1 MGWLAEPLSHN
12 TVPCVEH
19 FTHPEL
25 APVLREVWEPVAPDG
40 YGWTEAHP
48 DRKSWEV
55 AMAIRALR
63 DQGALRA
70 DAEVLGVGAGTEATL
85 FFLTNHVRRVF
96 ATDLYLDPH
105 GWDHTATSGMLIEP
119 QQFWAGRSDPQRLV
133 VQHMDALELRYAEN
147 SFDGVF
153 SSSSIEHFGDL
164 DAVAQAMNE
173 IYRVLHPGGIA
184 SLSTEFRL
192 GGPPPGLPGI
202 LMFDRDQIMESIVGD
217 REWELVGGAL
227 ELQPSQSTLDVTV
240 PFASA
245 VADIENGAPHW
256 SVYPHLVLEQEP
268 VVWTSVHL
276 ALRKPE

>member
-1 MGWLAEPLSHN
+1 
-12 TVPCVEH
+12 
-19 FTHPEL
+19 
-25 APVLREVWEPVAPDG
+25 
-40 YGWTEAHP
+40 
-48 DRKSWEV
+48 
-55 AMAIRALR
+55 
-63 DQGALRA
+63 
-70 DAEVLGVGAGTEATL
+70 
-85 FFLTNHVRRVF
+85 VF
-96 ATDLYLDPH
+96 ATDLYLDPQ

-119 QQFWAGRSDPQRLV
+119 QQFWAGPSDLRRLV

-153 SSSSIEHFGDL
+153 SSSSIEHFGGL
-164 DAVAQAMNE
+164 DAVAKAMNE
-173 IYRVLHPGGIA
+173 MHRVLRPGGVA

-202 LMFDRDQIMESIVGD
+202 LMFDRDQIIGSIVGN

-227 ELQPSQSTLDVTV
+227 ELQPSQSTLDVRV

>member
-1 MGWLAEPLSHN
+1 
-12 TVPCVEH
+12 
-19 FTHPEL
+19 
-25 APVLREVWEPVAPDG
+25 
-40 YGWTEAHP
+40 
-48 DRKSWEV
+48 
-55 AMAIRALR
+55 MAVRALR
-63 DQGALRA
+63 DHGVLRA

-85 FFLTNHVRRVF
+85 FVLTNHVRRVF

-119 QQFWAGRSDPQRLV
+119 QQFWAGPSDPRRLV

-153 SSSSIEHFGDL
+153 SSSSIEHFGDR
-164 DAVAQAMNE
+164 DAVEQAMNE
-173 IYRVLHPGGIA
+173 IHRVLRPGGVA

-192 GGPPPGLPGI
+192 SGPPPGLPGI
-202 LMFDRDQIMESIVGD
+202 LMFDRDEIMESIVGN

-227 ELQPSQSTLDVTV
+227 ELDPSQSTLDVTV

-245 VADIENGAPHW
+245 VADIENGVPHW

-276 ALRKPE
+276 ALRKLE